1 MTLGDQVY
9 WWFHGGG
16 SIAKSGHFNWKHYCK
31 VMQAKH
37 EIYKS
42 CTDYDTTSTP
52 NSSVNGCSTAEDSA
66 DGNKKS
72 SYFQGIVKWVAS
84 KLSRH
89 E

>member
-37 EIYKS
+37 EIYKQ

-72 SYFQGIVKWVAS
+72 SCLQVIVKWVTS